1 MNGRIAGAGS
11 NPVLPP
17 LSELLHEICAETFR
31 RGGATADLHSLVPPT
46 DQWYFPRFPEHTQIV
61 PLTALA
67 PSVGCFVRVHRSA
80 LAGDLLLGTWINPD
94 NRMCYLDLITRVA
107 AEHRALEL
115 ARHYSRLGGR
125 DILAICNPVRG
136 ITRRVH

>member
-1 MNGRIAGAGS
+1 M
-11 NPVLPP
+11 
-17 LSELLHEICAETFR
+17 SELIRTICAETR
-31 RGGATADLHSLVPPT
+31 RCGGTTADLHSLVVPT

-61 PLTALA
+61 SLA
-67 PSVGCFVRVHRSA
+67 DLPSSLERFVGIHRA
-80 LAGDLLLGTWINPD
+80 VLAGGLLLGTWINPD

-125 DILAICNPVRG
+125 DIVAICNPVRG